1 MSKTGCLDNGIV
13 YGYYFENMVAGKIY
27 RLDFVYSVKNI
38 IPALDSNNFNISPG
52 VAVNNIY
59 LRNDGDAPV
68 RYSLNAENENVMQ
81 GGVITKGFER
91 SWTTYDKI
99 IKSVNFQIYGNSGNT
114 TKLAIEVGI

>member
-27 RLDFVYSVKNI
+27 RLDFVYSGKNI
-38 IPALDSNNFNISPG
+38 IPPLDSNFNISPG
-52 VAVNNIY
+52 VAVDNIY
-59 LRNDGDAPV
+59 LRNDGDAAV
-68 RYSLNAENENVMQ
+68 RYSLNGENENVMQ

-99 IKSVNFQIYGNSGNT
+99 IKSINFQIYGNSGT
-114 TKLAIEVGI
+114 TKLAIEIGI